1 MLIEFSVGNYLSFKE
16 IVTFS
21 MLSSSIRE
29 HRDTHVFQPQKK
41 LKLLKSAILYGANAS
56 GKSNLFKAMSFMSNF
71 VRNSSKDSQVD
82 ENINTVPFKLST
94 ETTDK
99 PSFFEIIFMQDN
111 IRYRYGFEVDVS
123 KVKQEWLFYTPKK
136 QEIKLFERN
145 QNSFEIESDFKEGKG
160 LDEKT
165 RDNALFLSVVAQ
177 FNGEKSISILKWF
190 NKLNNISGLND
201 KYQDFTTSLLEK
213 GSCKETFLELIRI
226 ADAGIEDLT
235 VNIEEFSFNKY
246 PKEIQQPLKTFR
258 ELLEKSFSMVDDTIT
273 NIITTHK
280 KYDENNKFVSFEEF
294 NMNDQESHGTKKLFS
309 LLGPIIDTLHTGKI
323 LVIDEFDSRLHTLL
337 SSFIVKLF
345 NSNEKNP
352 NNAQLI
358 INTHDTNLLNN
369 KLFRR
374 DQIWFTEKNRYGA
387 TNLYSLVEYN
397 RVRNDASFEKDYLLG
412 KFGAIPFISD
422 FKFSC
427 K

>member
-1 MLIEFSVGNYLSFKE
+1 M
-16 IVTFS
+16 
-21 MLSSSIRE
+21 
-29 HRDTHVFQPQKK
+29 
-41 LKLLKSAILYGANAS
+41 
-56 GKSNLFKAMSFMSNF
+56 
-71 VRNSSKDSQVD
+71 
-82 ENINTVPFKLST
+82 
-94 ETTDK
+94 
-99 PSFFEIIFMQDN
+99 
-111 IRYRYGFEVDVS
+111 
-123 KVKQEWLFYTPKK
+123 
-136 QEIKLFERN
+136 
-145 QNSFEIESDFKEGKG
+145 
-160 LDEKT
+160 
-165 RDNALFLSVVAQ
+165 AQ

-213 GSCKETFLELIRI
+213 GSCKEIFLELIRI

-235 VNIEEFSFNKY
+235 VNKEEFSLNKY
-246 PKEIQQPLKTFR
+246 PKEFQQPLKSFR

-280 KYDENNKFVSFEEF
+280 KYDANNKFVSFEEF
-294 NMNDQESHGTKKLFS
+294 DMSEQESHGTKKLFS
-309 LLGPIIDTLHTGKI
+309 LLGPIIDTLQTGKI

-387 TNLYSLVEYN
+387 TNLYSLVEYKK
-397 RVRNDASFEKDYLLG
+397 VRNDASFEKDYLLG
-412 KFGAIPFISD
+412 KFGAIPFIGD